1 MERQSF
7 SNVWDALEDTPAE
20 AANMSMRSAL
30 LIAIEQKV
38 RNWNV
43 TQKDAAARLGITQP
57 RLNDLLR
64 GRIANFS
71 LDALVEL
78 AGKVGLSV
86 RLDIADAA

>member
-7 SNVWDALEDTPAE
+7 ANVWDALENTPAE

-38 RNWNV
+38 RNWKV
-43 TQKDAAARLGITQP
+43 TQTEAASRLGVTQP

-64 GRIANFS
+64 GKIANFS

>member
-1 MERQSF
+1 MERESF
-7 SNVWDALEDTPAE
+7 ANVWDALENTPAE
-20 AANMSMRSAL
+20 AANMSMRSTL

-38 RNWNV
+38 REWKV
-43 TQKDAAARLGITQP
+43 TQTEAATRLGITQP